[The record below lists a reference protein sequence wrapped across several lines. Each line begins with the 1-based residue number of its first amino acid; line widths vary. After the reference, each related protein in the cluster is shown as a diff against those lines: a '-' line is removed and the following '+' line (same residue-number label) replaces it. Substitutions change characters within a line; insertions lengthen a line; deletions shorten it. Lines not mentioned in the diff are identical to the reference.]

1 LCVDDS
7 VSVLA
12 SLERQLSAW
21 GCECQVAED
30 GPSALAALRAAAAA
44 NRPFQVALIDLCMP
58 AMRGDELAGA
68 IKAGPALRDTL
79 LYLMSGMQD
88 EPGDATLAELGI
100 SACLR
105 KPITASRLLDAMMLA
120 LKPALLEAVGGPL
133 SAGSVLRQP
142 RRNAAPKNARI
153 LLVEDNEINQLVA
166 VEMLKAAGYRCEIR
180 SNGKQAVEAV
190 SQNEYD
196 LVLMDCQMPEMDG
209 YEATRAVR
217 KSERLSGKKPLPIVA
232 LTANALAGDRQR
244 CLEAGMTDYLKKPL
258 NRDELFDAL
267 ERFLS
272 HVESRPPESADPLP
286 LVDGRAKVAPAAAKH
301 DDAPPPWNCNAV
313 AERFMG
319 DWDFV
324 QMLLEKFERQTDAD
338 LEQLEARVA
347 ARDAEQ
353 TALLAHR
360 LKGAAASL
368 AAESL
373 AATAAKLE
381 SIGRNAAMNEAE
393 SCFAALRNERERFQ
407 NYHREVLAAR
417 AAEQAAPN
425 GAATITR

>member
-1 LCVDDS
+1 
-7 VSVLA
+7 
-12 SLERQLSAW
+12 
-21 GCECQVAED
+21 
-30 GPSALAALRAAAAA
+30 
-44 NRPFQVALIDLCMP
+44 
-58 AMRGDELAGA
+58 MRGDELAGA
-68 IKAGPALRDTL
+68 IKTSPALRDTL

-120 LKPALLEAVGGPL
+120 LKPALLEAVGGRL

-142 RRNAAPKNARI
+142 RRNSAPKNARI

-190 SQNEYD
+190 SQNDYD

-209 YEATRAVR
+209 YEATRAIR
-217 KSERLSGKKPLPIVA
+217 KSERLGGKQALPIVA
-232 LTANALAGDRQR
+232 LTANALVGDRQR

-272 HVESRPPESADPLP
+272 HIEAQAPADPLP
-286 LVDGRAKVAPAAAKH
+286 PREIGVTAAPSSANPLPLGEGRVRVAPTPDTV
-301 DDAPPPWNCNAV
+301 DDAAPPWNCNAV

-338 LEQLEARVA
+338 LEQLEQLVA
-347 ARDAEQ
+347 ARNAEQ

-368 AAESL
+368 SAESL
-373 AATAAKLE
+373 AATAARLE
-381 SIGRNAAMNEAE
+381 ALGRSAAMDEAK

-407 NYHREVLAAR
+407 IYHREVLAAR
-417 AAEQAAPN
+417 QTAPSELN
-425 GAATITR
+425 DPATATR